1 MRFVLF
7 ALACLT
13 AALAADTVDLA
24 VIGQIKAEA
33 IEHSKVMEHLQFLS
47 DRYGPRLT
55 ASPEFKEAA
64 DWALKRLQEY
74 GLENGHL
81 EKWGPFGRSWS
92 LEKFSVVM
100 TQPRYSLLDAWPLAW
115 SANTNGPVNGE
126 PVFAP
131 IPSSTSIKKGEADL
145 AKYIEKYK
153 GKLRG
158 KVVLVSE
165 TLNNIVQAESKPDLH
180 RYTDAELADLATAP
194 PPTERMKMD
203 PSDLDIPEDLDVR
216 IRFFS
221 SAPPSVMDEY
231 RTKRNALALN
241 RAKFFAEEGALA
253 LLQDDARARD
263 GLTFSE
269 AAGSY
274 EAKDPLAPPTFV
286 VTSEHYKR
294 RRRKWNLRFV
304 RAGCFRK
311 RES

>member
-1 MRFVLF
+1 
-7 ALACLT
+7 
-13 AALAADTVDLA
+13 
-24 VIGQIKAEA
+24 
-33 IEHSKVMEHLQFLS
+33 
-47 DRYGPRLT
+47 
-55 ASPEFKEAA
+55 
-64 DWALKRLQEY
+64 
-74 GLENGHL
+74 
-81 EKWGPFGRSWS
+81 
-92 LEKFSVVM
+92 M
-100 TQPRYSLLDAWPLAW
+100 TQPRYSLLAAWPLAW

-145 AKYIEKYK
+145 AKYVEKYQ

-165 TLNNIVQAESKPDLH
+165 TLNNIVQAESKPDLR
-180 RYTDAELADLATAP
+180 RYTDAELADLAIAP
-194 PPTERMKMD
+194 PPTEKMKMD
-203 PSDLDIPEDLDVR
+203 PADLDIPEDLDAR

-231 RTKRNALALN
+231 RTKRNALALK
-241 RAKFFAEEGALA
+241 RAKFFADEGALA

-286 VTSEHYKR
+286 VTSEHYNRIARLLATKTKVEMQVNLKARMSDGDVDSYNVIAEIPGGNKKDEVDDGGGANSEGAESQNGPHNSHRTVGRGRGRPAGIESLREGALCRSQDHAAPR
-294 RRRKWNLRFV
+294 RPLEIVGIFQSRQ
-304 RAGCFRK
+304 RK
-311 RES
+311 R